1 MLQRAECKILARV
14 NSNFFLCVT
23 KRKFLKRFSVAWS
36 MIEMHFSD
44 PIKITYRNAENI
56 FLFVIVRVAYLII
69 LERKVLR
76 YLQFDKGPN
85 KVGFLGLLQPFSNGL
100 KLLNKERGN
109 LIYKANFIIYYM
121 CPVILIIFMLI
132 FWLLLSWI
140 NNIYCRT
147 YSILIIFVLI
157 RLRGFIIIIIGWS
170 SNPIFSLIGAI
181 RFIVQSISYEVN
193 FILILFRVII
203 LRESYSLIDLKSFW
217 F

>member
-1 MLQRAECKILARV
+1 
-14 NSNFFLCVT
+14 
-23 KRKFLKRFSVAWS
+23 
-36 MIEMHFSD
+36 
-44 PIKITYRNAENI
+44 
-56 FLFVIVRVAYLII
+56 
-69 LERKVLR
+69 
-76 YLQFDKGPN
+76 
-85 KVGFLGLLQPFSNGL
+85 
-100 KLLNKERGN
+100 
-109 LIYKANFIIYYM
+109 M